1 MREVEVNPTKEW
13 NKEEG
18 EDEEEDI
25 PKARSHFFVGKVGKT
40 TSGVAMQ
47 DDCFPS
53 CVLEHSQEG
62 VKHVVQHLMMKAT
75 SNVHGVRTNFE

>member
-1 MREVEVNPTKEW
+1 MIETRVLDIRCSIRLNQPVREVEVNPTKEW

-25 PKARSHFFVGKVGKT
+25 PKARSHFLVGKVGKT
-40 TSGVAMQ
+40 TSRVAMQ

-53 CVLEHSQEG
+53 CVLEHTQER
-62 VKHVVQHLMMKAT
+62 VKHIV
-75 SNVHGVRTNFE
+75 